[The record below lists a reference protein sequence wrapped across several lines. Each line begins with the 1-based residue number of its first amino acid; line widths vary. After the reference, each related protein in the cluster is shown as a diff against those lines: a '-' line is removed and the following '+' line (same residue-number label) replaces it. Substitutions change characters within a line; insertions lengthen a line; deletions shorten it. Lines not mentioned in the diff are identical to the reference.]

1 MTQARQNLVTPILT
15 FAAWMAAVAWMI
27 LHFG

>member
-1 MTQARQNLVTPILT
+1 MTQSRQDLVTPILT
-15 FAAWMAAVAWMI
+15 FAAWIAGFSWMI